1 MLDNSQPK
9 YTMTMSLNVLNH
21 LGIGLYSNV
30 PAVLSETIANAWDAD
45 AEHVDIQIDTN
56 NQRVTILDDGHGMS
70 VSDANDKYLNI
81 GYERRKSGEEKS
93 PGKRR
98 PVMGRKGIGKLSLF
112 SIADVVEVH
121 SVKNGELHGF
131 RMSVDAI
138 KQTMASDD
146 GTYYPET
153 IDVPMGTLDKGTRII
168 LTDMK
173 RGLRRYALK
182 RRLARRFSIMGS
194 NTFTIKLNDEEVTVA
209 DRGYHDKLQYIWTFG
224 QMGEEVA
231 ELANNREASGKL
243 SSSIEVD
250 GETYEIDGWI
260 GTAWKPSDLKDSDS
274 GESINGIVIMVRGK
288 LAQEN
293 ILDEFGDQ
301 NLYSEYVLGEIH
313 ADFLDMDDQED
324 IATTSRQ
331 RLIEDDPRYEALKQS
346 LREHLATIQKE
357 WRKHRDTSGT
367 EVATIIPQIAEW
379 YESLN
384 QDQKRNAKKL
394 FGRINQLPIA
404 DETEKR
410 RIFVGAILAFES
422 LKFRNMLSRLDN
434 VSTENIGALAEVF
447 EQLDDIEQSAYYQI
461 TKERLDV
468 IRTLTNLVDDNAKEK
483 ALQEHLHKHPWLLD
497 PSWERATYTRRMET
511 TIHKALGVAYE
522 SMSAEAQGSR
532 LDIYYVTTSKKHVII
547 ELKRADRKLHT
558 SDIYDQI
565 QKYRTQVLDGLRL
578 LGRENEP
585 LEIICV
591 LGRSPY
597 EWDASPNEEQL
608 FRASLKIYDARIVM
622 YDELIQNAL
631 EAYQDYVDQNEE
643 AGRVYQLVRSIAEE
657 DFSAMHPSDPPPT
670 NPNG

>member
-45 AEHVDIQIDTN
+45 ATHVDIKIDTD

-81 GYERRKSGEEKS
+81 GYERRKNGEAKS
-93 PGKRR
+93 PGGR

-112 SIADVVEVH
+112 SIANVVEVH

-138 KQTMASDD
+138 KRTMASADSA
-146 GTYYPET
+146 YHPEDIPT
-153 IDVPMGTLDKGTRII
+153 EPLDKGTRII

-173 RGLRRYALK
+173 RGLRRYQTGNALK

-194 NTFTIKLNDEEVTVA
+194 NTFAIKLNDEEVTVA

-224 QMGEEVA
+224 QRGKEAA
-231 ELANNREASGKL
+231 ELANHCEASCEL
-243 SSSIEVD
+243 SPSIGD
-250 GETYEIDGWI
+250 DYEIDGWI
-260 GTAWKPSDLKDSDS
+260 GTARKPSDLKDSDS

-301 NLYSEYVLGEIH
+301 NLYSEYVIGEIH
-313 ADFLDMDDQED
+313 ADFLDLDDQD
-324 IATTSRQ
+324 DTATTSRQ

-346 LREHLATIQKE
+346 LRDHLGTIQKE
-357 WRKHRDTSGT
+357 WRKYRDTSGT

-434 VSTENIGALAEVF
+434 ISTENIGALAEVF

-497 PSWERATYTRRMET
+497 PSWERATYRRMET
-511 TIHKALGVAYE
+511 TIHKALDVAYE
-522 SMSAEAQGSR
+522 SISAEAQRSR
-532 LDIYYVTTSKKHVII
+532 LDIYYVTTSKKNVII

-558 SDIYDQI
+558 SDLHDQI
-565 QKYRTQVLDGLRL
+565 QKYFNQVSAGLRS

-597 EWDASPNEEQL
+597 EWDAFPGEEQR
-608 FRASLKIYDARIVM
+608 FRASLKISYDARIVM
-622 YDELIQNAL
+622 YDELIQNAQ

-643 AGRVYQLVRSIAEE
+643 AGRVYQLVRSIEEE
-657 DFSAMHPSDPPPT
+657 DFSAMHPSDTPTT

>member
-30 PAVLSETIANAWDAD
+30 PAVLSEAIANAWDAD
-45 AEHVDIQIDTN
+45 AEYVNIEIDMN
-56 NQRVTILDDGHGMS
+56 NQQVMIQDDGHGMS
-70 VSDANDKYLNI
+70 VSDANDKYLKV
-81 GYERRKSGEEKS
+81 GYARRDDGGAKTPKG
-93 PGKRR
+93 RR
-98 PVMGRKGIGKLSLF
+98 VMGRKGIGKLSLF
-112 SIADVVEVH
+112 SIAKVVEVH
-121 SVKNGELHGF
+121 SMKGGERHGF
-131 RMSVDAI
+131 KMHIDAI
-138 KQTMASDD
+138 EKSATNNVDYTPEPVDPKDID
-146 GTYYPET
+146 G
-153 IDVPMGTLDKGTRII
+153 GTRII
-168 LTDMK
+168 LTGMK
-173 RGLRRYALK
+173 RRLTQHHTEGTLK
-182 RRLARRFSIMGS
+182 RRLARRFSVMGDMS
-194 NTFTIKLNDEEVTVA
+194 IKLNGEEITVA

-224 QMGEEVA
+224 QKGQEA
-231 ELANNREASGKL
+231 TKLAKNREASGKL
-243 SSSIEVD
+243 SPSIEVA
-250 GETYEIDGWI
+250 GENYEIDGWI

-274 GESINGIVIMVRGK
+274 RESINGIVIMVRGK

-293 ILDEFGDQ
+293 ILDELGDQ
-301 NLYSEYVLGEIH
+301 NLYSEYVIGEIH
-313 ADFLDMDDQED
+313 SDFLDLDEKDDT
-324 IATTSRQ
+324 ATTSRQ
-331 RLIEDDPRYEALKQS
+331 RLIEDDPRYEALKRF

-384 QDQKRNAKKL
+384 QDQKRNAKRL

-404 DETEKR
+404 DDSEKR

-434 VSTENIGALAEVF
+434 ISTDNISALAEVF

-558 SDIYDQI
+558 SDIHDQI

-597 EWDASPNEEQL
+597 EWDASQNEEQL

-657 DFSAMHPSDPPPT
+657 DFSAMHPSDPPTT